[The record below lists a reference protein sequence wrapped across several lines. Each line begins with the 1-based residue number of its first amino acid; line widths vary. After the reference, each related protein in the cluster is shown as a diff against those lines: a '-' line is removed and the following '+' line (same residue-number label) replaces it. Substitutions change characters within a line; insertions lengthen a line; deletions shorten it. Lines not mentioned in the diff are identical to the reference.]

1 MSIPHIFCP
10 KLFNWE
16 KNYYGFAYTYLLVLV
31 SLSFFLQPIY
41 SFHVYLVL
49 VLKNTI
55 YTNKTFLET
64 KILWLLVQSSTK
76 VASFDV
82 MLTTLI
88 GGSKIRK
95 LSPQTWLEYLQSTST
110 SYNCSTRDLK
120 KQPYGHDHSVKFIW
134 EFFSPHIISH
144 EIIFYYCYDLVK
156 LVTWG
161 RLSMIFFLAFLFRK
175 ILSNLIRR

>member
-1 MSIPHIFCP
+1 MQCNSAVIITPEKYHLDITFSHCVLSHKWYLYNMSIPHIFCP

-134 EFFSPHIISH
+134 EFFPPI
-144 EIIFYYCYDLVK
+144 
-156 LVTWG
+156 
-161 RLSMIFFLAFLFRK
+161 
-175 ILSNLIRR
+175 

>member
-1 MSIPHIFCP
+1 MSISFSLKEYIVFCR
-10 KLFNWE
+10 
-16 KNYYGFAYTYLLVLV
+16 Y
-31 SLSFFLQPIY
+31 
-41 SFHVYLVL
+41 
-49 VLKNTI
+49 
-55 YTNKTFLET
+55 NKTFLET
-64 KILWLLVQSSTK
+64 KFLWLLVESSTK

-95 LSPQTWLEYLQSTST
+95 LSPQTWLEYLQSNST
-110 SYNCSTRDLK
+110 SYYCRPSETKPIMILITPSQIYLR
-120 KQPYGHDHSVKFIW
+120 I
-134 EFFSPHIISH
+134 FFLHIIFL

-161 RLSMIFFLAFLFRK
+161 QLPMIFFLAFLFRK